1 MNSWL
6 HHGSLAAAL
15 ALALLAA
22 PALAQQDAAILK
34 RATDLREGP
43 APTSA
48 SLGALAADSSV
59 ARTGERKGSWVKV
72 RTPQG
77 AAGGVHMFDLGAQA
91 GAAPASGGT
100 TSGLRSLG
108 GLFGGN
114 SGSTT
119 TATSTVGIRGLG
131 AEDIAKAQPNPAA
144 VGQAEGLR
152 VNADQ
157 ARQFAGNAALQARTV
172 PPLAE
177 PSYSSGSGA
186 MGSSS
191 HSSDPHSSPQ

>member
-77 AAGGVHMFDLGAQA
+77 AAGWVHMFDLGAQA

-108 GLFGGN
+108 GLFGG

-131 AEDIAKAQPNPAA
+131 AEDIANAQPNPTA
-144 VGQAEGLR
+144 VRDAEKLR
-152 VNADQ
+152 VSAEQ
-157 ARQFAGNAALQARTV
+157 AQRFASASALRTQRVEPLPEPPRPASGGSQFTTDN
-172 PPLAE
+172 
-177 PSYSSGSGA
+177 
-186 MGSSS
+186 M
-191 HSSDPHSSPQ
+191 SPN

>member
-1 MNSWL
+1 MNTWL

-15 ALALLAA
+15 ALALLAG
-22 PALAQQDAAILK
+22 PALAQQDAAVVK

-43 APTSA
+43 AQTSA

-77 AAGGVHMFDLGAQA
+77 AAGWVHMFDLGAQA
-91 GAAPASGGT
+91 GAAPASGGA

-108 GLFGGN
+108 GLFGG

-131 AEDIAKAQPNPAA
+131 AEDIANAQPNPTA
-144 VGQAEGLR
+144 VRDAEKLR
-152 VNADQ
+152 VSAEQ
-157 ARQFAGNAALQARTV
+157 AQRFASASALRTQRVEPLPEPPRPASGGSQFTTDN
-172 PPLAE
+172 
-177 PSYSSGSGA
+177 
-186 MGSSS
+186 M
-191 HSSDPHSSPQ
+191 SPN